1 MFWCYLHLITL
12 TLMCHSLA
20 GLRDLVDFLPASLAA
35 IIDYFSSEVTRG
47 VWKLVPMNGT
57 DWPSPAAF
65 IQSIESEMKA
75 ILTHVGVEV
84 PNRSSGGAPVMLP
97 LPMAA
102 LVSLSITFKLDKSQ
116 EYMHAI
122 TGAALENCASGCPW
136 PSMPVIGSLWAQKGR
151 HWHNFIV
158 VSGSRSVFKHS
169 NECVAQL
176 LRSCFTSFLG
186 TLCVSTECNVNGLL
200 GSTISAP
207 GPCPFVA
214 PGFLFLRSCRNIHNV
229 RYVNI

>member
-1 MFWCYLHLITL
+1 MYFWCYLHLITL

-84 PNRSSGGAPVMLP
+84 PNRSSGTYLVHYFNIPV
-97 LPMAA
+97 
-102 LVSLSITFKLDKSQ
+102 
-116 EYMHAI
+116 
-122 TGAALENCASGCPW
+122 
-136 PSMPVIGSLWAQKGR
+136 
-151 HWHNFIV
+151 
-158 VSGSRSVFKHS
+158 
-169 NECVAQL
+169 
-176 LRSCFTSFLG
+176 
-186 TLCVSTECNVNGLL
+186 
-200 GSTISAP
+200 
-207 GPCPFVA
+207 
-214 PGFLFLRSCRNIHNV
+214 
-229 RYVNI
+229 